1 MTIDDNKIKN
11 KLVSIIIP
19 AYNRSGL
26 ILESILSSINQ
37 LYDSTEIIVVDDGS
51 TDNTSETINKIA
63 LNSQVS
69 IQYIYQQN
77 SGQAIAR
84 NTGLAHAKG
93 EFIQYLDSDDLLE
106 PTKLELQVRAL
117 QENPN
122 AGVAYGI
129 TLRKNMMT
137 GDVKP
142 WARTT
147 EKIDNIFPDFLPQ
160 RGWDTNAPLWRR
172 SVCDA
177 IGPWG
182 NFRCMEDWEHD
193 LRAGMLGVKTVHV
206 PEVAVI
212 VRDHQGDR
220 ASGMSSGFTPAL
232 TRDFFRA
239 HKSIWLRMKAQKL
252 TDWSYLEQFSRKM
265 FWIAR
270 LCGERQ
276 LIPEANEALGF
287 ALEMSQP
294 HRFPWDMH
302 LFQQLTQTLGW
313 PQTTAIGE
321 ALRRWKN

>member
-1 MTIDDNKIKN
+1 MFSPIAS
-11 KLVSIIIP
+11 VIIP
-19 AYNRSGL
+19 TYNRGL
-26 ILESILSSINQ
+26 YLLEAVDSVLSQTFESVEILVI
-37 LYDSTEIIVVDDGS
+37 DDGS
-51 TDNTSETINKIA
+51 TDNTKSLLKKVRSNCNKAIH
-63 LNSQVS
+63 
-69 IQYIYQQN
+69 YIYQPN

-106 PTKLELQVRAL
+106 PTKLELQVKAL
-117 QENPN
+117 RDNPD

-129 TLRKNMMT
+129 TLRKNMIT
-137 GDVKP
+137 GEVRP

-147 EKIDNIFPDFLPQ
+147 EKIETIFPDFLPQ

-239 HKSIWLRMKAQKL
+239 HKSIWLRMKAQGL
-252 TDWSYLEQFSRKM
+252 TDWSYLAQFSRKM

-270 LCGERQ
+270 MCGERE
-276 LIPEANEALGF
+276 LIEEANEALTF
-287 ALEMSQP
+287 ATEMVAI
-294 HRFPWDMH
+294 HKTPWEMTT
-302 LFQQLTQTLGW
+302 FKALTKTLGW
-313 PQTTAIGE
+313 PRAVTWMETIKKG
-321 ALRRWKN
+321 R

>member
-1 MTIDDNKIKN
+1 MVNNEKIKN
-11 KLVSIIIP
+11 RLVSIIVP
-19 AYNRSGL
+19 VYNRSGL
-26 ILESILSSINQ
+26 VTESILSAINQ
-37 LYDSTEIIVVDDGS
+37 SYCTIEVVVVDDGS
-51 TDNTSETINKIA
+51 TDDTQEKINALTSKHPY
-63 LNSQVS
+63 LVK
-69 IQYIYQQN
+69 YIYQPN
-77 SGQAIAR
+77 SGQSIAR
-84 NTGLAHAKG
+84 NTGLAHAQG

-106 PTKLELQVRAL
+106 PTKLQLQVKAL
-117 QENPN
+117 QENPD

-129 TLRKNMMT
+129 TLRKNMVT
-137 GDVKP
+137 GEIKP
-142 WARTT
+142 WARTN

-220 ASGMSSGFTPAL
+220 ASGMKTGFTPAL

-239 HKSIWLRMKAQKL
+239 HKSIWLRMKSQGL

-276 LIPEANEALGF
+276 LIAEAKEALSF
-287 ALEMSQP
+287 ATQMVAT
-294 HRFPWDMH
+294 HHAPWEIRT
-302 LFQQLTQTLGW
+302 FKALTKVLGW
-313 PQTTAIGE
+313 PRAVTWTE
-321 ALRRWKN
+321 ALKKSR

>member
-1 MTIDDNKIKN
+1 MTSVFKQIYKT
-11 KLVSIIIP
+11 
-19 AYNRSGL
+19 
-26 ILESILSSINQ
+26 
-37 LYDSTEIIVVDDGS
+37 TEIIVVDDGS
-51 TDNTSETINKIA
+51 TDNTSEQINGIES
-63 LNSQVS
+63 NSPVP
-69 IQYIYQQN
+69 IQYIYQAN
-77 SGQAIAR
+77 AGQAIAR
-84 NTGLAHAKG
+84 NTGLAHARG

-106 PTKLELQVRAL
+106 PTKLELQVKAL
-117 QENPN
+117 RNNPD

-129 TLRKNMMT
+129 TLRKNMLT
-137 GDVKP
+137 GETKP

-147 EKIDNIFPDFLPQ
+147 EKIDSIFPDFLPQ

-172 SVCDA
+172 SVCEV

-220 ASGMSSGFTPAL
+220 ASGMGSGFTPNL

-239 HKSIWLRMKAQKL
+239 HKSIWLRMKAQGL

-270 LCGERQ
+270 MCGERE
-276 LIPEANEALGF
+276 LIPEANEALTF
-287 ALEMSQP
+287 ATEMVAI
-294 HRFPWDMH
+294 HKTPWEMRT
-302 LFQQLTQTLGW
+302 FKALTKTLGW
-313 PQTTAIGE
+313 PRAVTWMEAIKKG
-321 ALRRWKN
+321 